1 MMRDEGLKI
10 SRGWGMLR
18 ETIGSKKA
26 EAMIDATTAWS
37 GRRSE
42 ERRTLSWYSKSDEA

>member
-1 MMRDEGLKI
+1 MMRDEGLEI

-18 ETIGSKKA
+18 ETIESKKA
-26 EAMIDATTAWS
+26 EAMVDATTAWS

-42 ERRTLSWYSKSDEA
+42 ERKDIVLVL